1 MLNRVSY
8 DYSDDEEG
16 YYDDDTKEFEGKK
29 QIFNFL

>member
-29 QIFNFL
+29 TNL